1 LKTVASRL
9 DNSTQQAP
17 LLEIASLGVTFDS
30 SESPVKAVRGVS
42 VSVRAGEVL
51 GIVGESGSG
60 KSVTMLAA
68 MGLLPT
74 TASVSGSVRF
84 RGQEILGM
92 ADEDL
97 RQIRG
102 RRIGMIFQDPLTSL
116 NPVLT
121 LGQQI
126 GGAVAA
132 HSGRMRTKALKNRAT
147 ELLDLVS
154 IPEPSRRVDSYP
166 HELSGGMRQRAMIAL
181 AMANEPDVLIADE
194 PTTALDVTI
203 QAQILDVLRMLQ
215 QERGLG
221 VVLITHDLGVVA
233 GMADRVAVMY
243 GGRVVEQG
251 LTADVFAGTRH
262 PYTRGLIGCL
272 PRLDRRDIAIF
283 PIKGS
288 PPSASAIPDGCAFHP
303 RCPVAI
309 EVCRSED
316 PALELAGRVDS
327 ACHRR
332 AELDDPTFARASV
345 GDATKRVVLSRKPSP
360 TRQACTEPIL
370 KVQNLVKYFDVRST
384 GLFRRVVGRVEAVSG
399 VSFDLHAGEVLG
411 LVGES
416 GCGKSTTGRSILRL
430 IEPDGGQVSY
440 KGEDVLAKVPKE
452 MRSLRSSLQIVFQ
465 DPYSSLNPRMRVG
478 EIIAEPMV
486 VHGMKTADAKLRAEE
501 LLELVQLRSEY
512 TSRFPHEFS
521 GGQRQRISLA
531 RSLALD
537 PDVLV
542 LDEPVSALDVS
553 VQAGIIELLDEL
565 RQRLNL
571 AIVFIAHD
579 LSVVRHVSDIV
590 AVMYL
595 GRIVEIGPNDQVF
608 GQPSHPY
615 TQALLSAVPI
625 PDPTIERQR
634 TRLLL
639 KGDVPSGI
647 EPPSGCRFHTRCWKA
662 EDRCEVEQPEL
673 IDRGL
678 GHPVA
683 CHFPSVEDESDSR
696 SALAETQRG

>member
-1 LKTVASRL
+1 MPSRL
-9 DNSTQQAP
+9 DDPTEPTP
-17 LLEIASLGVTFDS
+17 LLEIAGLGVTFDS
-30 SESPVKAVRGVS
+30 REGPVEAVRGVS
-42 VSVRAGEVL
+42 VTVQAGEVL

-68 MGLLPT
+68 MGLLPM

-97 RQIRG
+97 RRIRG

-132 HSGRMRTKALKNRAT
+132 HAGRMRTKALKDRAA

-154 IPEPSRRVDSYP
+154 IPEPARRVDSYP

-251 LTADVFAGTRH
+251 EVDDVFAGTRH

-272 PRLDRRDIAIF
+272 PRLDRSDVAISPIA
-283 PIKGS
+283 GS
-288 PPSASAIPDGCAFHP
+288 PPSASAIPAGCAFHP

-309 EVCRSED
+309 EVCASQD
-316 PALELAGRVDS
+316 PVLEPAGRVQS

-332 AELDDPTFARASV
+332 AELDDPTFALAEV
-345 GDATKRVVLSRKPSP
+345 VPTDGLPEKVVLGSKSSP
-360 TRQACTEPIL
+360 TTNADTAPIL
-370 KVQNLVKYFDVRST
+370 QVTNLAKHFDVRST

-430 IEPDGGQVSY
+430 LEPDGGQVTY
-440 KGEDVLAKVPKE
+440 RGEDVLAKGQKE

-478 EIIAEPMV
+478 DIVAEPLV
-486 VHGMKTADAKLRAEE
+486 VHGMNAAEAKVRAEE
-501 LLELVQLRSEY
+501 LLELVHLRPEY

-565 RQRLNL
+565 RRRLNL

-579 LSVVRHVSDIV
+579 LSVVRHVCDAV

-608 GQPSHPY
+608 DQPSHPY
-615 TQALLSAVPI
+615 TQAQMSAVPV
-625 PDPTIERQR
+625 PDPIIERQR

-647 EPPSGCRFHTRCWKA
+647 NPPSGCRFRTRCWKA
-662 EDRCEVEQPEL
+662 EERCEVEQPEL
-673 IDRGL
+673 VDRGL

-683 CHFPSVEDESDSR
+683 CHFPSVEGQPD
-696 SALAETQRG
+696 AERIGSGE